1 MRDQQAVI
9 AEESKDGEDLLVV
22 AKNAPKDPFQ
32 DPSQTSYTMIVSL
45 KGLHLSFIKQGTEL
59 FTFNLIQLNCSTV
72 LTDDEYVVELVI
84 NRI

>member
-1 MRDQQAVI
+1 M